1 MMTAINPQVLLSAG
15 IQHRSKAGY
24 IFSENEF
31 IWLLDNNIKL
41 NTRTAR
47 LELNEETEKG
57 FVKALAFYACNYSS
71 THTSNILNYMS
82 HMLKTT
88 HESKI
93 AKCVLINYKS
103 ILLKQNEHY
112 LGTLKGFLKK
122 WHQLGYPGVTDDVI
136 ALLNSWRLKGNEKGD
151 LIKRLDPQKGPLT
164 DIELLAF
171 NEGIVQAFER
181 NQISIAE
188 LAIGLC
194 CSHTGRRSIQISHLK
209 IKDVLKGHNKQGKP
223 MYLLN
228 VPRAKQRAS
237 FFREQFKQFAI
248 TKELWTI
255 LSAQAL
261 QVTKAIQVTLSFE
274 LKQHDKNELPLFAD
288 FKCLEGS
295 ISPSELRSLL
305 KTDRLHCKTHY
316 IQSVAKRI
324 ASVADIFS
332 ERTGEPLN
340 ITTNRF
346 RYTTGTRAAREGF
359 GEMVIAELLDH
370 SDIQNAGVYIENIPE
385 HVEALDKAVGQYLA
399 PYAQAFAGVL
409 VDREFDAVRGDDP
422 TSRVRKGNNGLGTCG
437 SHGFCGANVPVPCYT
452 CIHYQPWMDGPHE
465 IVLDELIAERERIKE
480 VTGDIQIAAVNDRT
494 ILAVSDVIR
503 RCDERKEQL
512 KEELSN
518 G

>member
-1 MMTAINPQVLLSAG
+1 MTENSNRLLMATESEYLTKAKYAFVETQVSWRLDKDITLCVDSVRVLLDSETAYGFEKSLSFYAQNYSAG
-15 IQHRSKAGY
+15 HTYNCYGRFKHMMVQSGDSCI
-24 IFSENEF
+24 SE
-31 IWLLDNNIKL
+31 
-41 NTRTAR
+41 
-47 LELNEETEKG
+47 
-57 FVKALAFYACNYSS
+57 
-71 THTSNILNYMS
+71 M
-82 HMLKTT
+82 M
-88 HESKI
+88 
-93 AKCVLINYKS
+93 LINYRASLNKHT
-103 ILLKQNEHY
+103 EWY
-112 LGTLKGFLKK
+112 LGVIRGFLKK
-122 WHQLGYPGVTDDVI
+122 WHQLGYPGVTDEVI

-171 NEGIVQAFER
+171 NEGIVQAFEQ
-181 NQISIAE
+181 NLISIEE

-209 IKDVLKGHNKQGKP
+209 IKDVLKGQNKQGKP

-255 LSAQAL
+255 LSEQTL
-261 QVTKAIQVTLSFE
+261 QVTKTIQTTLGFE
-274 LKQHDKNELPLFAD
+274 LQQHDKNELPLFAD
-288 FKCLEGS
+288 FKGVDDTT
-295 ISPSELRSLL
+295 SPSELRSLL

-316 IQSVAKRI
+316 IQSVVKCI

-370 SDIQNAGVYIENIPE
+370 SDTQNAGVYIENIPE

-399 PYAQAFAGVL
+399 PYAQAFSGVL
-409 VDREFDAVRGDDP
+409 VDRESDAVRGDDP
-422 TSRVRKGNNGLGTCG
+422 TSRIRKDNNGLGTCG

-452 CIHYQPWMDGPHE
+452 CTHYQPWIDGPHE
-465 IVLDELIAERERIKE
+465 IVLDELIVERDRIKE
-480 VTGDIQIAAVNDRT
+480 VTGDIQIAAINDRT

-503 RCDERKEQL
+503 RCEERKEL
-512 KEELSN
+512 LREESSN